1 MTGISAMTLG
11 IVLSVAAAT
20 SYTFNT
26 LFLTLLGRKAGI
38 TATKYIFLF
47 ALAANLLLH
56 LGLYGRWFPQFERM
70 EYLLYLAASGIV
82 GYVLG
87 YITMINAL
95 SRIGPRL
102 VLLILT
108 SQTVMSFFA
117 GWIVLQETHDPVSYL
132 YVAMVMGGIV
142 LAILNKRV
150 SVENTRNLG
159 TGVLLGFALALIQT
173 ISQLL
178 SKKALLGG
186 VLPLSANTIR
196 LTFATAGIFLF
207 AALARQRIRVHTRDF
222 NVRDWLKITLASLI
236 GPVLSVFL
244 NFNALK
250 FISLGVSSAMLQ
262 LSPVLMLFLSRIVFK
277 ERIKAIAIVGTA
289 LAVSGTILLILH

>member
-1 MTGISAMTLG
+1 MTLG

-20 SYTFNT
+20 CYTFNT

-38 TATKYIFLF
+38 TSTKYILLV
-47 ALAANLLLH
+47 ALLANLLIH
-56 LGLYGRWFPQFERM
+56 LGLYGRLFPQFERM

-87 YITMINAL
+87 YITMISAL
-95 SRIGPRL
+95 SLIGPRL
-102 VLLILT
+102 VLLIIT

-132 YVAMVMGGIV
+132 FVAMVVAGII
-142 LAILNKRV
+142 LAVLNKRI
-150 SVENTRNLG
+150 SVENTRHLS
-159 TGVLLGFALALIQT
+159 TGILLGFVLALVQT

-186 VLPLSANTIR
+186 VSPLSANTTR

-207 AALARQRIRVHTRDF
+207 AALARKRIHLYIQDF
-222 NVRDWLKITLASLI
+222 DVRDWLKIATASLI

-250 FISLGVSSAMLQ
+250 YISLGINSAMLQ

-277 ERIKAIAIVGTA
+277 ERIKAIAIVGTG

>member
-1 MTGISAMTLG
+1 MTLG
-11 IVLSVAAAT
+11 IILAVAAAVR
-20 SYTFNT
+20 YTFNT

-38 TATKYIFLF
+38 TATKYIFLV
-47 ALAANLLLH
+47 ALAANLLIH
-56 LGLYGRWFPQFERM
+56 LGLYGRLFPRFERI

-87 YITMINAL
+87 YITMISAL
-95 SRIGPRL
+95 GLIGPRL

-117 GWIVLQETHDPVSYL
+117 GWLVKQETLDPVNYL
-132 YVAMVMGGIV
+132 YVAMVMGGII

-150 SVENTRNLG
+150 SAENTGNLG

-173 ISQLL
+173 VSQLL

-186 VLPLSANTIR
+186 IPPLSANTTR

-207 AALARQRIRVHTRDF
+207 AALARQRIHVHTRDF
-222 NVRDWLKITLASLI
+222 NVRDWLKVAMAAMI

-250 FISLGVSSAMLQ
+250 FISLGISSAMLQ

>member
-1 MTGISAMTLG
+1 MTLG
-11 IVLSVAAAT
+11 IILAVAAAVG
-20 SYTFNT
+20 YTFNM

-38 TATKYIFLF
+38 TATKYILLI
-47 ALAANLLLH
+47 ALAANLLIH
-56 LGLYGRWFPQFERM
+56 VGLYGRMFPRFERM

-87 YITMINAL
+87 YITMISAL
-95 SRIGPRL
+95 GLIGPHL

-117 GWIVLQETHDPVSYL
+117 GWLVLQETHDPVSYL

-150 SVENTRNLG
+150 SVENARNLG

-173 ISQLL
+173 VSQLL

-186 VLPLSANTIR
+186 IPPLSANTTR

-207 AALARQRIRVHTRDF
+207 AASARQRIHIRTRDF
-222 NVRDWLKITLASLI
+222 NYLDWLKVAITALI

-250 FISLGVSSAMLQ
+250 YISLGISSAMLQ

-277 ERIKAIAIVGTA
+277 ERIKTIAIIGTA

>member
-1 MTGISAMTLG
+1 MTLG
-11 IVLSVAAAT
+11 IVLSVAAAIG
-20 SYTFNT
+20 YTFNT

-38 TATKYIFLF
+38 TSTKYILLV
-47 ALAANLLLH
+47 ALLANLLIH
-56 LGLYGRWFPQFERM
+56 LGLYGRLFPQFERM

-87 YITMINAL
+87 YITMISAL
-95 SRIGPRL
+95 SLIGPRL
-102 VLLILT
+102 VLLIIT

-132 YVAMVMGGIV
+132 FVAMVVAGII
-142 LAILNKRV
+142 LAVLNKRI
-150 SVENTRNLG
+150 SVENTRHLS
-159 TGVLLGFALALIQT
+159 TGILLGFVLALVQT

-186 VLPLSANTIR
+186 VSPLSANTTR

-207 AALARQRIRVHTRDF
+207 AALARKRIHLYIQDF
-222 NVRDWLKITLASLI
+222 DVRDWLKIATASLI

-250 FISLGVSSAMLQ
+250 YISLGINSAMLQ

-277 ERIKAIAIVGTA
+277 ERIKAIAIVGTG